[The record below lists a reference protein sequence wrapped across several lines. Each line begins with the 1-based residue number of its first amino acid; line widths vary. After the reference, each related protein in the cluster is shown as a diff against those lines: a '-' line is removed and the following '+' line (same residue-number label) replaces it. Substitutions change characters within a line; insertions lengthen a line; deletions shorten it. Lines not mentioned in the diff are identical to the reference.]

1 MTAGDA
7 ERLVLAVASV
17 QAQHDHVLIALPAVP
32 TAGHSHAILDWDKKP
47 YWRDAEAWK
56 CIPALSV
63 AWTCRARRAMRISDL
78 TSRVAANLDKPRLRK
93 IINRVYFLASCWLRA
108 PCLLQIPRRCPLAL
122 LRPLLQSYYIAPSF
136 ASIARH
142 EVLVLYPLVAP
153 GSWVKRAGPSSSA
166 QSFSSPPAR
175 PPSLAFLHTW
185 FCPRAI
191 LRPRLVRTCLSL
203 QLCDWHLFL
212 SSGHI
217 LLLLE
222 FIVLKCP
229 RSAADPV
236 PRRGRIDN
244 PPDRHEIDTLLHSP
258 NPTRPRGNYS
268 HFRKELTL
276 HLLRHHCRLEAGI
289 HSV

>member
-56 CIPALSV
+56 RIPALSV

-93 IINRVYFLASCWLRA
+93 IINRVYFSRLLLAERA
-108 PCLLQIPRRCPLAL
+108 VLAANTPSLPSRVAPSTSAVLLHC
-122 LRPLLQSYYIAPSF
+122 PSF

-191 LRPRLVRTCLSL
+191 LRPRLVRTSLSL